1 MLKKLIAIA
10 FILTF
15 AGQTSVFA
23 ELTPLQKKARAA
35 YAKLTNNE
43 QVEAVCADTSD
54 EEEKQETSIE
64 AVPVEHETSEAPVED
79 NEPKLD
85 NCEETPTD
93 YEPKTAS
100 EASSKDRTAKINKK
114 WSVEALG
121 WNTELSGHVAVA
133 DNEDALAIAINRG
146 NAKIDLKNDTSL
158 DKKKVPGLKLSYR
171 NGGRSSFEFNW
182 VNIEQNGHLNGD
194 VKEFKGKQYAG
205 DADFEIKNAMFDLVW
220 KYRFNHKLEESG
232 REKSYVAGLFGVK
245 ASKMKFTF
253 DGQAGELDENGN
265 IIGALAQTH
274 EDESETVPVPYI
286 GVEAGT
292 YIGEKLYL
300 KGHIR
305 YLKLNNIKKYDAEHS
320 DYDISLSYKLSSSDG
335 DQDIFFDVGYRQVVY
350 DVEGEGKDVELKYKG
365 PYFGLVFLF

>member
-93 YEPKTAS
+93 YEPKTAA

-114 WSVEALG
+114 WSVKRKFLFDGSRFNCSYEMNLSQKRIVFRGIDDFVKVIYVGEGVKTFPSADMYAQALG
-121 WNTELSGHVAVA
+121 VQRQRESTSSGT
-133 DNEDALAIAINRG
+133 G
-146 NAKIDLKNDTSL
+146 
-158 DKKKVPGLKLSYR
+158 
-171 NGGRSSFEFNW
+171 FF
-182 VNIEQNGHLNGD
+182 
-194 VKEFKGKQYAG
+194 
-205 DADFEIKNAMFDLVW
+205 
-220 KYRFNHKLEESG
+220 
-232 REKSYVAGLFGVK
+232 
-245 ASKMKFTF
+245 
-253 DGQAGELDENGN
+253 
-265 IIGALAQTH
+265 
-274 EDESETVPVPYI
+274 
-286 GVEAGT
+286 
-292 YIGEKLYL
+292 
-300 KGHIR
+300 
-305 YLKLNNIKKYDAEHS
+305 
-320 DYDISLSYKLSSSDG
+320 LSSS
-335 DQDIFFDVGYRQVVY
+335 GYIVTNYHVIENAQNNNI
-350 DVEGEGKDVELKYKG
+350 
-365 PYFGLVFLF
+365 